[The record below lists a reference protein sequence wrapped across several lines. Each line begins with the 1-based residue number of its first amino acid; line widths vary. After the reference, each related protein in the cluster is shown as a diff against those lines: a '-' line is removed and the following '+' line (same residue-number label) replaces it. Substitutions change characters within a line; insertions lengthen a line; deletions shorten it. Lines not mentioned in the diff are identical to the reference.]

1 MLGVAHFKLRV
12 ALQIQNVLSRSEVE
26 PDVPREPLVD
36 VSPQWNNGR
45 GMDLSRSLLIM
56 ALAVVATATTSSAQ
70 GAPQLE
76 TIPQT
81 LARVGESLTDRP
93 SIPSGIADMALVLRE
108 TELIVRGTIG
118 SPTKAYLSSDARS
131 IHTDYPLV
139 KPIVLYD
146 SRVQSSRTPG
156 REAKV
161 TVTIL
166 GGSIH
171 TGGLTFTSI
180 PEALSELPVGTE
192 GLFLLKRIDDKYQPV
207 GRFFGA
213 VEISAGQIKRPF
225 TRKQAFADEYR
236 GASAAATAQ
245 SWVAAVAKQRKTQ
258 KP

>member
-1 MLGVAHFKLRV
+1 MNCR
-12 ALQIQNVLSRSEVE
+12 R
-26 PDVPREPLVD
+26 LV
-36 VSPQWNNGR
+36 S
-45 GMDLSRSLLIM
+45 MM
-56 ALAVVATATTSSAQ
+56 ALAALVTSMVSYAQ
-70 GAPQLE
+70 DAPQLE

-81 LARVGESLTDRP
+81 LARVGESLTSRP
-93 SIPSGIADMALVLRE
+93 TIPSGIVDMALVLRE

-118 SPTKAYLSSDARS
+118 SPTKAYLSEDQRS
-131 IHTDYPLV
+131 IYTDYPLV

-156 REAKV
+156 RGPEM

-166 GGSIH
+166 GGSIQI
-171 TGGLTFTSI
+171 GGLTFTSI

-213 VEISAGQIKRPF
+213 FEISAGQIKRPF

-245 SWVAAVAKQRKTQ
+245 SWVAAVAKRHQERK
-258 KP
+258 

>member
-1 MLGVAHFKLRV
+1 
-12 ALQIQNVLSRSEVE
+12 
-26 PDVPREPLVD
+26 
-36 VSPQWNNGR
+36 
-45 GMDLSRSLLIM
+45 MDLSRSLSIM

-76 TIPQT
+76 TIPQM
-81 LARVGESLTDRP
+81 LARVGKSLTSSP
-93 SIPSGIADMALVLRE
+93 STPSGITDMDRVLRE

-118 SPTKAYLSSDARS
+118 SPTQAYLSEDQRS
-131 IHTDYPLV
+131 LYTDYPLV
-139 KPIVLYD
+139 KPMVLYD

-156 REAKV
+156 RGPEI

-166 GGSIH
+166 GGSIQV
-171 TGGLTFTSI
+171 GGLTFTSK

-207 GRFFGA
+207 GRFLGA
-213 VEISAGQIKRPF
+213 FEIADGQLKRPF

-236 GASAAATAQ
+236 GASAAETAQ
-245 SWVAAVAKQRKTQ
+245 SWVAAVAQQRKTQ